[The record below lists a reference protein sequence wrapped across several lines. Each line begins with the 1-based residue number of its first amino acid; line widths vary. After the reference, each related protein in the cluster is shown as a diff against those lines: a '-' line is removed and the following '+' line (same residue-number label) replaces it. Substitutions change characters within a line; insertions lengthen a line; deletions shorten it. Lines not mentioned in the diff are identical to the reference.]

1 LRKSQLVAL
10 SALFGAMTLLFTVVL
25 TVYIPETR
33 GYFNLGEAGVY
44 LTAMVLPPLWAA
56 LAAGL
61 GSALA
66 DVVLGYY
73 VYAPATLV
81 VKASEA
87 FVASLLLRKLSGV
100 KLGKAPGLAASLA
113 VPSLM
118 AVVGTTFY
126 VGSTEL
132 YLAPPVGGVL
142 TLNLSAIVWLAA
154 AILFAAYL
162 VWATLREVGTSQTL
176 LSLAAGGAL
185 MVLGYFFYEQ
195 VVLGVAAIAEVP
207 FNTMQV
213 LVGMTIASLA
223 ERRLRA
229 YLLSESIRSA

>member
-1 LRKSQLVAL
+1 MHALWRKSQLVAV
-10 SALFGAMTLLFTVVL
+10 SALFGALTLLFTVVL

-44 LTAMVLPPLWAA
+44 LTAMVLPPSWAA

-66 DVVLGYY
+66 DVILGYY

-81 VKASEA
+81 IKAGEA
-87 FVASLLLRKLSGV
+87 FVASLLLRRLSRV
-100 KLGKAPGLAASLA
+100 KLGKVPGLTASL
-113 VPSLM
+113 VIPLLM

-126 VGSTEL
+126 SGSTEV
-132 YLAPPVGGVL
+132 YLTPTGSTL
-142 TLNLSAIVWLAA
+142 TLNLSAFVWLAVA
-154 AILFAAYL
+154 LAFAAYL
-162 VWATLREVGTSQTL
+162 VWATLRGVGTPQTL

-185 MVLGYFFYEQ
+185 MVLGYFLYEQ
-195 VVLGVAAIAEVP
+195 AVLGVVAVAEVP

-229 YLLSESIRSA
+229 YRLS